1 MRKDELYRRQ
11 LNLARFKLQE
21 QEETAPAKPLRQK
34 RPLDLIDPMYTH
46 NKDQA
51 KLRGESGLISPEA
64 AEKIQRRLL
73 AAHLAELETEK
84 AYREDQTSF
93 GQRLTQAGIDTADQV
108 LDTTAMAAYLT
119 PMPYLGVGIH
129 AAHAAVK
136 KFNAEVTYAN
146 DTERKKAA
154 LDASRDKAFQAAF
167 GAAFNVVSKVVPPI
181 VGAIAP
187 PIARATARVVPKIT
201 PEVVKK
207 VVVPVAQATARTAR
221 ATGKVAARTARAT
234 GKVAARVGKAAIETP
249 LGQAGMRA
257 GGMAATKVQSTRE
270 LLNLPL
276 GAVIPQARAKRF
288 ASALNHAVD
297 NFIPDTEIIYNKV
310 GSSSLA
316 ELFPKQFK
324 VKNGVVTKID
334 NLPLFKHQIDK
345 LNAIR
350 KQSKVVERSPEFDWV
365 TNSYTT
371 QVGVN
376 PRPLGA
382 TETPPGFRDLGHTT
396 VNPANIAPAPRNT
409 TEVNREATKF
419 RAMQRA
425 IDKPQARVNDP
436 FWVTSL
442 GQFRKRK

>member
-64 AEKIQRRLL
+64 AEKIHRRLI
-73 AAHLAELETEK
+73 AAHLAELEKEK
-84 AYREDQTSF
+84 SYREDQTRFS
-93 GQRLTQAGIDTADQV
+93 QRLIQAGIDTADQV
-108 LDTTAMAAYLT
+108 LNTTAIAAYLT
-119 PMPYLGVGIH
+119 PMPFLGVGIH

-146 DTERKKAA
+146 DPERKKAA

-221 ATGKVAARTARAT
+221 ATGKF
-234 GKVAARVGKAAIETP
+234 AARVGKAAIETP

-276 GAVIPQARAKRF
+276 GAVIPQAGAKRV
-288 ASALNHAVD
+288 ASALNHDVV
-297 NFIPDTEIIYNKV
+297 NFIPDTEIFSNRIAPLFDPRGKNPLV
-310 GSSSLA
+310 LGPG
-316 ELFPKQFK
+316 ELPKQQLRSIPRESM
-324 VKNGVVTKID
+324 VVG
-334 NLPLFKHQIDK
+334 
-345 LNAIR
+345 
-350 KQSKVVERSPEFDWV
+350 RSPVYDYR
-365 TNSYTT
+365 TGKLTGD
-371 QVGVN
+371 VGRN
-376 PRPLGA
+376 PRPLIDPMNPNLPARSGTRDVGYPTMDPA
-382 TETPPGFRDLGHTT
+382 FQQWDAGKSMEQMRQEFKNTFGQEPPKGPWFDNFWNPSVKRVKST
-396 VNPANIAPAPRNT
+396 V
-409 TEVNREATKF
+409 TK
-419 RAMQRA
+419 
-425 IDKPQARVNDP
+425 IP
-436 FWVTSL
+436 
-442 GQFRKRK
+442 